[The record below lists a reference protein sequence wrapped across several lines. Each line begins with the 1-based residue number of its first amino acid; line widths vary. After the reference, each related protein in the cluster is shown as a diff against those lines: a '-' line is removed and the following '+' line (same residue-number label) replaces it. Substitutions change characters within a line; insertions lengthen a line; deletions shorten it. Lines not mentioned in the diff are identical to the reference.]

1 MDSVEL
7 SSLNF
12 RKLRQMTDSA
22 HVLSRV
28 RLSLERCW
36 GIFGDASLLPFEGK
50 KDELSIHYGCIL
62 RGTRVII
69 HAKGRE
75 LVMDM
80 LHKDAEHC
88 QGVIMSGG
96 QKSMNNSWKE

>member
-1 MDSVEL
+1 MFCL
-7 SSLNF
+7 AF
-12 RKLRQMTDSA
+12 AYRW
-22 HVLSRV
+22 RV
-28 RLSLERCW
+28 VGEY
-36 GIFGDASLLPFEGK
+36 IFDDASLLPFEGK

-80 LHKDAEHC
+80 LH
-88 QGVIMSGG
+88 QGGG
-96 QKSMNNSWKE
+96 GGGGISRMQSIARG